1 MELLLDFALIG
12 AGLLALIFGGDY
24 TVRGAVH
31 VAHKLEISPAVVG
44 IGIIGF
50 GTSLPELL
58 VAIQAVDAGMPA
70 LALGNV
76 VGSNIANILLVLGV
90 GALLAPQMCERPV
103 VLRDGLF
110 MVLVS
115 FMLIPL
121 LTDAIL
127 LRSTGFAMT
136 VALFLYLMLSYFFD
150 KEDEIDVDHSDD
162 SSPLKSGV
170 QLLGG
175 MVVLMVGADVLVDS
189 SVNVARYFAVPEA
202 IIGLSLVAIGTSL
215 PELAATVAAS
225 LRKHTEIAIGN
236 VLGSNIFNILGVLGV
251 TGWVVPFDF
260 KGTFALTDGYVA
272 IGVAVLLVV
281 LLLLFGALNRLMG
294 VLMLMGYTY
303 YMYSIF

>member
-12 AGLLALIFGGDY
+12 VGLLALIFGGDY
-24 TVRGAVH
+24 TVRGAVQ
-31 VAHKLEISPAVVG
+31 VAHKMAISPAVVG

-58 VAIQAVDAGMPA
+58 VAMQAVHAGMPA

-90 GALLAPQMCERPV
+90 GALIAPQICERPV

-110 MVLVS
+110 MVVVS
-115 FMLIPL
+115 LMLLPL
-121 LTDAIL
+121 LSNETL
-127 LRSTGFAMT
+127 SRTTGFAMT
-136 VALFLYLMLSYFFD
+136 VALILYLMVSYYFD
-150 KEDEIDVDHSDD
+150 KNNDMDTEHHDA
-162 SSPLKSGV
+162 SSPIKSTV

-215 PELAATVAAS
+215 PELAATVAAG

-251 TGWVVPFDF
+251 TGWILPFDF
-260 KGTFALTDGYVA
+260 KGAFAMSDGYVA
-272 IGVAVLLVV
+272 VGVAVLLVAI
-281 LLLLFGALNRLMG
+281 LLLFGSLNRIMG
-294 VLMLMGYTY
+294 ALMLLGYGFY
-303 YMYSIF
+303 IYSIF

>member
-1 MELLLDFALIG
+1 MELLLDFAII
-12 AGLLALIFGGDY
+12 AVGLVALIFGGDY

-76 VGSNIANILLVLGV
+76 VGSNIANILLVLAV
-90 GALLAPQMCERPV
+90 GALIAPQICERPV

-110 MVLVS
+110 MVLIS
-115 FMLIPL
+115 FMLLPL
-121 LTDAIL
+121 LEDAIL
-127 LRSTGFAMT
+127 LPSTGFAMT
-136 VALFLYLMLSYFFD
+136 VALFLYLILSYFFD
-150 KEDEIDVDHSDD
+150 KEDEMGVNHDD
-162 SSPLKSGV
+162 DTSTLKSV
-170 QLLGG
+170 LQLLGG
-175 MVVLMVGADVLVDS
+175 IVVLMVGADVLVDS
-189 SVNVARYFAVPEA
+189 SVNVARYFGVPEA

-215 PELAATVAAS
+215 PELAATIAAA

-260 KGTFALTDGYVA
+260 KGTFALSDGYVA
-272 IGVAVLLVV
+272 IGTAVLLVG
-281 LLLLFGALNRLMG
+281 LLLAFGALNRIMG
-294 VLMLMGYTY
+294 VLMLAGYAF
-303 YMYSIF
+303 YMHSIF